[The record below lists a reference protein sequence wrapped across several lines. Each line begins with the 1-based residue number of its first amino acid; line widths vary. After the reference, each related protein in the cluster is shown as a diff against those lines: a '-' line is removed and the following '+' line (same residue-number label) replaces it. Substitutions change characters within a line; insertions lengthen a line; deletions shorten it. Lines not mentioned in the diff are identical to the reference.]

1 MASSSRKHYLRQRFA
16 ATQQARFVPIK
27 TRSLSALKEV
37 QVMEIAAAILF
48 CSVVIWFVEEAA
60 DEHI

>member
-1 MASSSRKHYLRQRFA
+1 MASSSRKHYVRQRFA
-16 ATQQARFVPIK
+16 AAQRARFVPIK
-27 TRSLSALKEV
+27 TRSPSALKEG
-37 QVMEIAAAILF
+37 QVMEIAAAVLF

>member
-1 MASSSRKHYLRQRFA
+1 
-16 ATQQARFVPIK
+16 
-27 TRSLSALKEV
+27 
-37 QVMEIAAAILF
+37 MEIAAAVLF